1 MGRPGKLNIGVLTS
15 SRADFGIYQPLLR
28 KLEEEPLFNTEIIA
42 FGTHISEKFGQ
53 TVNQI
58 EAHGFSVTQRV
69 DTMPEGDTP
78 LDISKAMGKTMQ
90 AMGEVFEKG
99 NFDLLFALG
108 DRYEMF
114 AAVAATSP
122 FNIPVAHLHGGETT
136 LGAIDNAF
144 RHSITTFSKLHF
156 TSTDIYKKR
165 VAEIIG
171 TEEGSFNV
179 GALSIDNLKGM
190 KLLDKQAF
198 KTAYEI
204 DLNRPTILFTFHPE
218 TIDFSKNKRYIGEI
232 TEALQKL
239 KQYQIIITMPNAD
252 TMGLIIREKLKT
264 FGANKPGTW
273 LIESFGTLGYLSAMK
288 HCAFML
294 GNTSS
299 GFVEAAFF
307 PKKVINLGNRQ
318 KGRILT
324 QNIISAEIEKNKIL
338 EAVEIAEQMELP
350 SDCNIY
356 GDGKTAEK
364 IVEIIKKRSPS
375 K

>member
-1 MGRPGKLNIGVLTS
+1 MKIGVLTS

-42 FGTHISEKFGQ
+42 FGTHLSEKFGQ

-58 EAHGFSVTQRV
+58 EADGFSVTHRV
-69 DTMPEGDTP
+69 DTMTEGDTP

-114 AAVAATSP
+114 AAVAAATP

-144 RHSITTFSKLHF
+144 RHSITTFSKFHF
-156 TSTDIYKKR
+156 TSTDIYKNR

-171 TEEGSFNV
+171 TEEGVFNV

-198 KTAYEI
+198 KAAYEI
-204 DLNRPTILFTFHPE
+204 DLNRPTILFTVHPE
-218 TIDFSKNKRYIGEI
+218 TVDFSKNERYIVEI

-252 TMGLIIREKLKT
+252 TMGLMIREKLKA
-264 FGANKPGTW
+264 FGANRPGTW
-273 LIESFGTLGYLSAMK
+273 LIESLGILGYLSAMK

-294 GNTSS
+294 GNSSS

-324 QNIISAEIEKNKIL
+324 QNIVSAEIEKNKIL

-364 IVEIIKKRSPS
+364 IVEIIKMDFF
-375 K
+375 

>member
-1 MGRPGKLNIGVLTS
+1 MGRSRKLNIGVLTS

-28 KLEEEPLFNTEIIA
+28 KLKQEPLFNTEIIA
-42 FGTHISEKFGQ
+42 FGTHFSEKFGK

-58 EAHGFSVTQRV
+58 ETDGFSVAYVV
-69 DTMPEGDTP
+69 DTMSEGDTP
-78 LDISKAMGKTMQ
+78 LDISKSMGKTMQ

-114 AAVAATSP
+114 AAVAASSP

-156 TSTDIYKKR
+156 TSTDAYKKR

-171 TEEGSFNV
+171 TEEGCFNV
-179 GALSIDNLKGM
+179 GALSIDNLKGV
-190 KLLDKQAF
+190 KLLEKQAF
-198 KTAYEI
+198 KETYEI
-204 DLNRPTILFTFHPE
+204 DLNLPTILFTFHPE
-218 TIDFSKNKRYIGEI
+218 TIDYSKNKWYINEI
-232 TEALQKL
+232 TEALHKL
-239 KQYQIIITMPNAD
+239 IQYQIIITMPNAD
-252 TMGLIIREKLKT
+252 TMGLMIREKLEA
-264 FGANKPGTW
+264 FGTNRRGTY
-273 LIESFGTLGYLSAMK
+273 LIESFGTFAYLSAMK
-288 HCAFML
+288 HCSFMM

-299 GFVEAAFF
+299 GFVEASFF

-324 QNIISAEIEKNKIL
+324 QNIISAEIEKSKIL
-338 EAVEIAEQMELP
+338 EAVEIAEEMDLP

-356 GDGKTAEK
+356 GDGKSAEK
-364 IVEIIKKRSPS
+364 IVEILKKIFNIQ
-375 K
+375 